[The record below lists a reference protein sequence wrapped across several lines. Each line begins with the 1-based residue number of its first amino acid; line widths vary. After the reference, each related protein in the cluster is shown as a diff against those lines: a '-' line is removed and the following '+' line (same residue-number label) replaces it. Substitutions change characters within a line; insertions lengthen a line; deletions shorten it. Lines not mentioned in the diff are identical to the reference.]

1 MQWMSAGSCTHRKL
15 QAVPVAIPR
24 QPPASR
30 SVCAGASLSA
40 SIIDRASRPYFV
52 FNGPVH
58 GLNCGLCLDERCG
71 PLAGEVTHR
80 EPALLNRGPR
90 RQGQTPQGPRPR
102 KPRRPSPAAYRAYV
116 ENYSDRLITL
126 RQAGET
132 GSSPSSARR
141 SAAVTHPAVPPVLLL
156 LECSC
161 CLSAPAA
168 WLRRN

>member
-30 SVCAGASLSA
+30 SVCAEASLSA

-102 KPRRPSPAAYRAYV
+102 KPRRPSHGSLPGIRGELLRPPDHVAAGRGDGIVA
-116 ENYSDRLITL
+116 
-126 RQAGET
+126 
-132 GSSPSSARR
+132 SPSSARR
-141 SAAVTHPAVPPVLLL
+141 SAAATHPAVPPVLLL
-156 LECSC
+156 LGSVVIET
-161 CLSAPAA
+161 L
-168 WLRRN
+168 